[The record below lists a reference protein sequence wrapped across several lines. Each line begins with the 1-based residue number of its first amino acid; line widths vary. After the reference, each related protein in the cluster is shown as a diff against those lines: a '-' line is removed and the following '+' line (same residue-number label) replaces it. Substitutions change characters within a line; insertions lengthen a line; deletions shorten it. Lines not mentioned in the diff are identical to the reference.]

1 MNVRLAR
8 IRIEEL
14 KIKRDEYKVIVQGHQ
29 IKINQLKKSVIEY
42 EKKEKVKNILN
53 NYNKQPGYNEWLIN
67 TQEMKEYIENLLQE
81 FMINQIKKIH
91 PDGLNI
97 DYINDLIKEDILPY
111 RSKRIFF
118 ILNRRVK
125 GLTLTKIA
133 KELKI
138 STLSSTEHKIL
149 NLIFGAYHPR
159 TFRTYKQKKQNL
171 TDEEIK

>member
-42 EKKEKVKNILN
+42 EKKEKAKNILD
-53 NYNKQPGYNEWLIN
+53 NYNKQLGYNEWLIN

-97 DYINDLIKEDILPY
+97 DYINDL
-111 RSKRIFF
+111 
-118 ILNRRVK
+118 VK
-125 GLTLTKIA
+125 
-133 KELKI
+133 
-138 STLSSTEHKIL
+138 
-149 NLIFGAYHPR
+149 
-159 TFRTYKQKKQNL
+159 
-171 TDEEIK
+171 